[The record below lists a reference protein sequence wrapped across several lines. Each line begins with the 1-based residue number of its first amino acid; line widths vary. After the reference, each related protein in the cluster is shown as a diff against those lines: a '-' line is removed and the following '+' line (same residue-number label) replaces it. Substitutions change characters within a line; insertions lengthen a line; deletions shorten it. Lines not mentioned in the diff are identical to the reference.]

1 MKELLQAIVMGN
13 LKRVTHQKE
22 KKFESKKLKILVQVN
37 QVRRML
43 QQTLVPQNFQDHLK
57 LVLIGKTKNLFSR
70 KHSDFKLKRIYVLRF
85 ILILLKT

>member
-13 LKRVTHQKE
+13 LKRVTLQKE

-57 LVLIGKTKNLFSR
+57 LVLTGKTKNIFSR
-70 KHSDFKLKRIYVLRF
+70 KHSDFMLNRICVLRF